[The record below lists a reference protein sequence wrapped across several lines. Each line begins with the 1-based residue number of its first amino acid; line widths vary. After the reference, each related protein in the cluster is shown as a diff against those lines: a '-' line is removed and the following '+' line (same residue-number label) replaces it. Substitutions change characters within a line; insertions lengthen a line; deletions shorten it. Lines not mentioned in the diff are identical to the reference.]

1 MSKSIKQ
8 LVGNN
13 SKINLISAFFWST
26 TGRITGGALKFFA
39 TPLLLAYFGKDNYGL
54 IGLALSINVYMQIME
69 LGFNTGNIRFISQWL
84 AEKNEVKVIKLIQSS
99 MLFYGVIGLLNVV
112 VLLFLSFFCQT
123 IFNLTYEETNIFR
136 NMLYILSVSSF
147 ISWTWSITSQV
158 LRAYEKIAYDER
170 LNLIASILI
179 FTAVIITIFFDLTL
193 TQYFFLYGLSII
205 SIYPI
210 RVWKCKSLNPQI
222 KFKLA
227 WNSEIFKEV
236 LSYSIGIFAM
246 SFFQFSARNLRPI
259 IIGIQGG
266 VSDVADY
273 NILLQITNLVIVFSG
288 SFMGILLP
296 FVTKMN
302 ALKNTSAQKR
312 VIYDGTKYLSVLIV
326 LLVFGLIVIAKPL
339 LILYVGVEYEHLSF
353 WLILWSIAMLSYH
366 NGALAAVVLSQ
377 TNIKPLAYYSMFSA
391 AISLLAAW
399 FLVPVYFIGGAVISL
414 IIYSTSQMLFYY
426 VYYIPYVM
434 NLNSLKLL
442 FHSFL
447 KPVIMG
453 IIGLI
458 ITKMIVLIFP
468 LDKVI
473 FQLIIPGI
481 IFTFIYIVLVM
492 FFVIKIKEFKKILH

>member
-1 MSKSIKQ
+1 
-8 LVGNN
+8 
-13 SKINLISAFFWST
+13 
-26 TGRITGGALKFFA
+26 
-39 TPLLLAYFGKDNYGL
+39 
-54 IGLALSINVYMQIME
+54 
-69 LGFNTGNIRFISQWL
+69 
-84 AEKNEVKVIKLIQSS
+84 
-99 MLFYGVIGLLNVV
+99 
-112 VLLFLSFFCQT
+112 
-123 IFNLTYEETNIFR
+123 
-136 NMLYILSVSSF
+136 
-147 ISWTWSITSQV
+147 
-158 LRAYEKIAYDER
+158 
-170 LNLIASILI
+170 
-179 FTAVIITIFFDLTL
+179 
-193 TQYFFLYGLSII
+193 
-205 SIYPI
+205 
-210 RVWKCKSLNPQI
+210 
-222 KFKLA
+222 
-227 WNSEIFKEV
+227 
-236 LSYSIGIFAM
+236 M

-273 NILLQITNLVIVFSG
+273 NILLQITNLIIVFSG
-288 SFMGILLP
+288 SLMGILLP

-302 ALKNTSAQKR
+302 TLKNTSAQKR

-353 WLILWSIAMLSYH
+353 WLILWSLAMLSYH
-366 NGALAAVVLSQ
+366 NGALAAVVLSH

-426 VYYIPYVM
+426 AYYIPYVM
-434 NLNSLKLL
+434 SLNSIKLL

-453 IIGLI
+453 LIGLI
-458 ITKMIVLIFP
+458 ITKIIVLILP

-481 IFTFIYIVLVM
+481 IFTSIYIVLVM
-492 FFVIKIKEFKKILH
+492 FFVIKFKEFKKILH